1 MKRPLGVIGMTY
13 LTSLAVVFHF
23 YSFALVLI
31 LSVCAAAA
39 SVISLIVWRIVRR
52 TRFQW
57 TVIAVSLTVLASIL
71 AIFLYRNFA
80 VAPVINAYADRELTV
95 EGYVDDGVRF
105 KNRSATFILQTEK
118 IDGEDAHVAISF
130 TTFSGYDLEP
140 FDNIRVTVKPQRSK
154 YSQSMS
160 RRVFLYAYED
170 RDHPAEKTGGKHAT
184 LYRAAVFVRQFM
196 RHIFSQS
203 LDREA
208 AGVVRAVLLGEKQ
221 ALPEAY
227 RKAFSETGTSY
238 LIVVSGLHLAVFTL
252 LFRKLFRKSE
262 GIPCFLQLPV
272 MFLLT
277 FRFAALTGF
286 SPSVMRAGIMLM
298 ISFLANLV
306 LRDNDGFNSLGITA
320 LIMTVPN
327 PYAVGDIGLLLS
339 FSATFGILLWA
350 DKICIFLLG
359 AFHIMP
365 SLPQRKEKTR
375 RAKCGNLLRRAA
387 RLLLSFL
394 STSLAATLWV
404 IPLTVVFFG
413 TITPLAVIISIV
425 AYPLTCAVLLLGLLL
440 VIAEGLWLT
449 PIAAGLA
456 MLLNLLSRALVGV
469 VLWFARSPA
478 ADIPA
483 EESFYL
489 IWLVL
494 TAALVAAGYLTHA
507 GQRYVFSAILF
518 SALVLTV
525 GASVCCLCA
534 DDGAYLTV
542 IRCGSGYT
550 AAVGKGRNLSFL
562 SCGGTQQA
570 ESEITELLRRADE
583 VDTILLTGTDKRN
596 TARLYAVMAE
606 SDVDTFVVSDKA
618 EALLT
623 VSQAAVVPYGDN
635 TRLTVALNRE
645 VSVEVYCVGGL
656 SYQYIRSPRYTVLLI
671 PEKGEA
677 EVLPQ
682 ALRRADI
689 VLLEGRASHLELLD
703 CGKLYA
709 LSEKA
714 DDRAAVIA
722 DGTVCQFDLSE

>member
-1 MKRPLGVIGMTY
+1 M
-13 LTSLAVVFHF
+13 
-23 YSFALVLI
+23 
-31 LSVCAAAA
+31 
-39 SVISLIVWRIVRR
+39 
-52 TRFQW
+52 
-57 TVIAVSLTVLASIL
+57 
-71 AIFLYRNFA
+71 
-80 VAPVINAYADRELTV
+80 
-95 EGYVDDGVRF
+95 
-105 KNRSATFILQTEK
+105 
-118 IDGEDAHVAISF
+118 
-130 TTFSGYDLEP
+130 
-140 FDNIRVTVKPQRSK
+140 
-154 YSQSMS
+154 
-160 RRVFLYAYED
+160 
-170 RDHPAEKTGGKHAT
+170 
-184 LYRAAVFVRQFM
+184 
-196 RHIFSQS
+196 
-203 LDREA
+203 
-208 AGVVRAVLLGEKQ
+208 
-221 ALPEAY
+221 
-227 RKAFSETGTSY
+227 
-238 LIVVSGLHLAVFTL
+238 
-252 LFRKLFRKSE
+252 
-262 GIPCFLQLPV
+262 
-272 MFLLT
+272 
-277 FRFAALTGF
+277 
-286 SPSVMRAGIMLM
+286 
-298 ISFLANLV
+298 
-306 LRDNDGFNSLGITA
+306 GITA

-365 SLPQRKEKTR
+365 SLPLRKEKTR

-478 ADIPA
+478 ADVSA

-550 AAVGKGRNLSFL
+550 AAVGKGRNLSLL

-570 ESEITELLRRADE
+570 ENEITELLRRADE

-623 VSQAAVVPYGDN
+623 VSQAAVVPYHDN

-703 CGKLYA
+703 CGKLYDRNNG
-709 LSEKA
+709 SRTRCA
-714 DDRAAVIA
+714 DHRAADFAAAAVVQHMRAFPEGIAGGDDVVDEQHALAANEGRIRNGEHAAHIFRALVPLECMLGRVLTDLHERVPVGQPRQRGALTRQQLRLIKPSAPHGRFVHGDAGDAVKAAQVMIGALRRGDDQQSQRLGIGAFPAELEALHRRRIRVPIGKRRAAGIIA
-722 DGTVCQFDLSE
+722 DGILPIGDLRQLFAACLADHLADGEDPAAERTARREE